1 MRSVLADVNLWLA
14 TIVDAHP
21 HHQAAQRWWSDEL
34 LPLESPLGGKVA
46 FCRVT
51 QLGLLRLL
59 TNEAVMGKKR
69 QSVPEAWET
78 YRQLLAQPPVVYL
91 DEPPGLE
98 AAMHELCRGRRS
110 SKNFWTDAYLAA
122 FARASA
128 VPFVTFD
135 RGFRKFSGVDVML
148 LTPSR

>member
-1 MRSVLADVNLWLA
+1 MGERPVLADVDIWLA
-14 TIVDAHP
+14 TIADAHP
-21 HHQAAQRWWSDEL
+21 HHEAARRWWSDEL
-34 LPLESPLGGKVA
+34 LPSGGKVS

-59 TNEAVMGKKR
+59 TNEAVMGNER
-69 QSVPEAWET
+69 QSVPEARAT
-78 YRQLLAQPPVVYL
+78 YRQLVAQPPVVHL
-91 DEPPGLE
+91 EEPPGLE
-98 AAMHELCRGRRS
+98 AEMHELCRGRRS

-128 VPFVTFD
+128 VPFATFD

-148 LTPSR
+148 VS

>member
-1 MRSVLADVNLWLA
+1 MSARSILADVNIWLA

-21 HHQAAQRWWSDEL
+21 HHQAARRWWSDEL
-34 LPLESPLGGKVA
+34 LPSGGKVS
-46 FCRVT
+46 FCRIT

-59 TNEAVMGKKR
+59 TNATVMGQER
-69 QSVPEAWET
+69 QSVPEAWAT
-78 YRQLLAQPPVVYL
+78 CRQLIAEPPVVYL

-98 AAMHELCRGRRS
+98 AAMHEFCRGRRS
-110 SKNFWTDAYLAA
+110 SKNFWTDTYLAA

-135 RGFRKFSGVDVML
+135 RGFRKFSGLDVKL
-148 LTPSR
+148 LS